1 MKTILASVMLVILSA
16 QLHAQT
22 PEDSVKAVI
31 NKFFAA
37 MKDADAAG
45 MQACFADSA
54 LLQTVVNKNGQVSVR
69 SEATKEFVAFV
80 SKLAKGDADERITFE
95 TVKSDGSLAIA
106 WTPYNF
112 FYKGQFSH
120 CGTNSFQVININGQ
134 WKIQYIIDT
143 RKKVGCPEAK

>member
-1 MKTILASVMLVILSA
+1 MKTILASVILVILSS
-16 QLHAQT
+16 QLYAQT
-22 PEDSVKAVI
+22 QEDSVKAVI

-54 LLQTVVNKNGQVSVR
+54 LLQTVVNKNGKVSVR
-69 SEATKEFVAFV
+69 TEAIKEFVASV
-80 SKLAKGDADERITFE
+80 SKLTKGDADERITFE

-120 CGTNSFQVININGQ
+120 CGTNSFQVVNINGQ

-143 RKKVGCPEAK
+143 RKKVGCAEAK

>member
-1 MKTILASVMLVILSA
+1 MKTLFASVMLLMISA
-16 QLHAQT
+16 QLHAQSQ
-22 PEDSVKAVI
+22 EDSVKAVI

-54 LLQTVVNKNGQVSVR
+54 VLQTIVNKNGQTSVR
-69 SEATKEFVAFV
+69 TESIKDFVAFV
-80 SKLAKGDADERITFE
+80 SKLSKGDADERITFE

-112 FYKGQFSH
+112 VYKGQFSH
-120 CGTNSFQVININGQ
+120 CGTNSFQVVNINGQ

-143 RKKVGCPEAK
+143 RKKTGCAEAK

>member
-1 MKTILASVMLVILSA
+1 MKILLASILLVMISA
-16 QLHAQT
+16 SLHAQT
-22 PEDSVKAVI
+22 QEDSVKAVI

-54 LLQTVVNKNGQVSVR
+54 LLQTVINKNEQTSVR
-69 SEATKEFVAFV
+69 SESIKDFVAFV

-106 WTPYNF
+106 WTSYNF
-112 FYKGQFSH
+112 YYKGNFSH
-120 CGTNSFQVININGQ
+120 CGTNSFQVVNLEGQ

-143 RKKVGCPEAK
+143 RKKTGCAESK

>member
-1 MKTILASVMLVILSA
+1 MKTIVASVLLVILST

-22 PEDSVKAVI
+22 QEDSVKAVI

-45 MQACFADSA
+45 MQACFSDSA
-54 LLQTVVNKNGQVSVR
+54 LLQTVVNKNGEVSVR
-69 SEATKEFVAFV
+69 TEAIKDFVAFV
-80 SKLAKGDADERITFE
+80 SKLTKGDADERITFE

-120 CGTNSFQVININGQ
+120 CGTNSFQVVNINGQ

-143 RKKVGCPEAK
+143 RKKTGCAEAK